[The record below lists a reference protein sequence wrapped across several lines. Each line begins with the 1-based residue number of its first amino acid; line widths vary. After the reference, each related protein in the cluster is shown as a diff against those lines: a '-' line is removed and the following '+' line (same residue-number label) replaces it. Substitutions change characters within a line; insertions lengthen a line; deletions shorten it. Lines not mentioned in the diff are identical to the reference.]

1 VSETVV
7 TDGRASRSAR
17 TRAAVVEALLALIE
31 GGNLRPTARQI
42 ADEAGVSL
50 RSVYVHFDDVE
61 SLFIAAAGRHHERL
75 EALRTPCQTT
85 GPLGERIRSLT
96 ERRRTMYEEGAQV
109 RRAAVLQEPFS
120 PALSRVFDLGRA
132 AMRAEVEIVF
142 AAELDKLPED
152 ERPQLAAA
160 LEVAISS
167 GTWDSLR
174 TRHDLPPDEAATLV
188 QNMLRAVLAGWP
200 RGDTTSDTSD
210 TSDTSHTTGNTST
223 TSDARGSAAAPGDP
237 PEPPEPP
244 HTSPP
249 GTSG

>member
-85 GPLGERIRSLT
+85 GPLGERITSLT

-142 AAELDKLPED
+142 AAELDELPED

-174 TRHDLPPDEAATLV
+174 TRHDLPPDEAAALV

-200 RGDTTSDTSD
+200 RGEATN
-210 TSDTSHTTGNTST
+210 HT
-223 TSDARGSAAAPGDP
+223 TSDAAENTGTTGDTRGSAAAPGDP

>member
-85 GPLGERIRSLT
+85 GPLGERITSLT

-142 AAELDKLPED
+142 AAELDELPED

-174 TRHDLPPDEAATLV
+174 TRHDLPPDEAAALV
-188 QNMLRAVLAGWP
+188 QNMLRAVLAGWH
-200 RGDTTSDTSD
+200 RGEATN
-210 TSDTSHTTGNTST
+210 HTTGDAAENTGT
-223 TSDARGSAAAPGDP
+223 TGDTRGSAAAPGDP

>member
-61 SLFIAAAGRHHERL
+61 SLVIAAAGRHHERL

-85 GPLGERIRSLT
+85 GPLGERITSLT

-142 AAELDKLPED
+142 AAELDELPED

-174 TRHDLPPDEAATLV
+174 TRHDLPPDEAAALV
-188 QNMLRAVLAGWP
+188 QNMLRAVLAGWH
-200 RGDTTSDTSD
+200 RGEATN
-210 TSDTSHTTGNTST
+210 HTTGDAAENTGT
-223 TSDARGSAAAPGDP
+223 TGDTRGSAAAPGDP